1 MEPLDKEQQIGYLIS
16 QLNEQKEMLTRI
28 DTLVLDRIDSRL
40 DALEKLVESKFRTAE
55 IVFKT
60 LKVIF
65 LLAVAVLTWKWGDLP
80 SLWASLKL

>member
-60 LKVIF
+60 L
-65 LLAVAVLTWKWGDLP
+65 
-80 SLWASLKL
+80 